1 LFLILYYRVFK
12 QKLKGGDMALLEV
25 KELSKSYGNIK
36 AVGGISFEI
45 QKGEIFGLLGPNGAG
60 KTTTISMLSCL
71 LKPDSGDAFVDG
83 YSILKD
89 SMKVKKRIGVVPQDV
104 SLYPT
109 LSAQENLV
117 FFGEMYGLTG
127 SKLREK
133 VDDVLEVVGLKD
145 RRKEAINKYSG
156 GMKRRINIAV
166 GLLPSPKLL
175 ILDEPTV
182 GVDPQSRTNI
192 LETLKELNKKGLTIL
207 YTSHYMEEVEF
218 LCHRI
223 AIMDLGKIIAIGS
236 LNELRLLVGER
247 DLLRISTA
255 NEISKD
261 LVETVKKIPDV
272 SEARVLDES
281 IEILTLHGR
290 KLLPQIIEIFAD
302 TGVKIKSVEVKEP
315 NLESVFLH
323 LTGKE
328 LRD

>member
-1 LFLILYYRVFK
+1 
-12 QKLKGGDMALLEV
+12 MALLEV

-71 LKPDSGDAFVDG
+71 LKPDSGDTFVDG

-89 SMKVKKRIGVVPQDV
+89 SMEVKKRIGVVPQDV

-133 VDDVLEVVGLKD
+133 VDEVLEVVGLKD

-218 LCHRI
+218 LCDRI

>member
-1 LFLILYYRVFK
+1 
-12 QKLKGGDMALLEV
+12 MALLEV

-71 LKPDSGDAFVDG
+71 IKPDSGDAFVDG
-83 YSILKD
+83 YSISKD
-89 SMKVKKRIGVVPQDV
+89 SMEVKKRIGVVPQDV

-133 VDDVLEVVGLKD
+133 VDEVLEIVGLTD

-192 LETLKELNKKGLTIL
+192 LETLKELNKEGLTIL

-290 KLLPQIIEIFAD
+290 KLLPQIIEIFRD

>member
-1 LFLILYYRVFK
+1 MV
-12 QKLKGGDMALLEV
+12 LLEV

-71 LKPDSGDAFVDG
+71 IKPDSGDAFVDG

-89 SMKVKKRIGVVPQDV
+89 SMEVKKRIGVVPQDV

-133 VDDVLEVVGLKD
+133 VDEVLEVVGLKD

-218 LCHRI
+218 LCHMI

>member
-1 LFLILYYRVFK
+1 
-12 QKLKGGDMALLEV
+12 MALLGV
-25 KELSKSYGNIK
+25 KELSKSYGGIK
-36 AVGGISFEI
+36 AVRGISFEI

-89 SMKVKKRIGVVPQDV
+89 SMEVKKRIGVVPQDV

-127 SKLREK
+127 TKLREK
-133 VDDVLEVVGLKD
+133 VDEVLEVVGLKD

-156 GMKRRINIAV
+156 GMKRRINIVV
-166 GLLPSPKLL
+166 GLLPSPQLL

-223 AIMDLGKIIAIGS
+223 AIMNLGKIIAIGS

>member
-1 LFLILYYRVFK
+1 
-12 QKLKGGDMALLEV
+12 MALLEV
-25 KELSKSYGNIK
+25 RELSKGYGNIK

-89 SMKVKKRIGVVPQDV
+89 SMEVKKRIGVVPQDV

-133 VDDVLEVVGLKD
+133 VDEVLEVVGLKD

-261 LVETVKKIPDV
+261 LVKTVKKIPDV

>member
-1 LFLILYYRVFK
+1 
-12 QKLKGGDMALLEV
+12 MALLEV

-71 LKPDSGDAFVDG
+71 IKPDSGDAFVDG
-83 YSILKD
+83 YSISKD
-89 SMKVKKRIGVVPQDV
+89 SMEVKKRIGVVPQDV

-192 LETLKELNKKGLTIL
+192 LETLKELNKEGLTIL

-290 KLLPQIIEIFAD
+290 KLLPQIIEIFGDA
-302 TGVKIKSVEVKEP
+302 GIKIKSVEVKEP

>member
-1 LFLILYYRVFK
+1 
-12 QKLKGGDMALLEV
+12 MALLEV
-25 KELSKSYGNIK
+25 KELSKSYGSIK
-36 AVGGISFEI
+36 AVSSVNFTVNA
-45 QKGEIFGLLGPNGAG
+45 GEIFGLLGPNGAG

-71 LKPDSGDAFVDG
+71 LKPDSGDALVDG
-83 YSILKD
+83 KSIIKEP
-89 SMKVKKRIGVVPQDV
+89 MEVKKRIGVVPQDV

-127 SKLREK
+127 ARLRGK
-133 VDDVLEVVGLKD
+133 VDEVLEVVDLKD
-145 RRKEAINKYSG
+145 RRKETINKYSG

-166 GLLPSPKLL
+166 GLLPSPQLL

-192 LETLKELNKKGLTIL
+192 LETLKELNNQGLAIL

-223 AIMDLGKIIAIGS
+223 AIMDLGKIIAIGD

-247 DLLRISTA
+247 DLLRISTS
-255 NEISKD
+255 NQITPVLIEDI
-261 LVETVKKIPDV
+261 KKIPDV
-272 SEARVLDES
+272 GETRVLDES
-281 IEILTLHGR
+281 MEILTLHGR
-290 KLLPQIIEIFAD
+290 KLLPQIIEKFGD
-302 TGVKIKSVEVKEP
+302 NSVKIRSVEVKEP

-323 LTGKE
+323 LTGRE

>member
-1 LFLILYYRVFK
+1 
-12 QKLKGGDMALLEV
+12 MALLEV

-71 LKPDSGDAFVDG
+71 IKPDSGDAFVDG
-83 YSILKD
+83 CSILKD
-89 SMKVKKRIGVVPQDV
+89 SMEVKKRIGVVPQDV

-272 SEARVLDES
+272 SEARVLDEF

>member
-1 LFLILYYRVFK
+1 
-12 QKLKGGDMALLEV
+12 MALLEV

-71 LKPDSGDAFVDG
+71 IKPDSGDAFVDG
-83 YSILKD
+83 CSILKD
-89 SMKVKKRIGVVPQDV
+89 SMEVKKRIGVVPQDV

>member
-1 LFLILYYRVFK
+1 
-12 QKLKGGDMALLEV
+12 MALLEV

-71 LKPDSGDAFVDG
+71 IKPDSGDAFVDG
-83 YSILKD
+83 YSISKD
-89 SMKVKKRIGVVPQDV
+89 SMEVKKRIGVVPQDV

-133 VDDVLEVVGLKD
+133 VDEVLEIVGLKD

-192 LETLKELNKKGLTIL
+192 LETLKELNKEGLTIL

-290 KLLPQIIEIFAD
+290 KLLPQII
-302 TGVKIKSVEVKEP
+302 
-315 NLESVFLH
+315 
-323 LTGKE
+323 
-328 LRD
+328 

>member
-1 LFLILYYRVFK
+1 
-12 QKLKGGDMALLEV
+12 MALLGV
-25 KELSKSYGNIK
+25 KELSKSYGGIK

-89 SMKVKKRIGVVPQDV
+89 SMEVKKRIGVVPQDV

-127 SKLREK
+127 TKLREK
-133 VDDVLEVVGLKD
+133 VDEVLEVVGLKD

-223 AIMDLGKIIAIGS
+223 AIMNLGKIIAIGS

>member
-25 KELSKSYGNIK
+25 RELSKGYGNIK

-71 LKPDSGDAFVDG
+71 IKPDSGDAFVDG

-89 SMKVKKRIGVVPQDV
+89 SMEVKKRIGVVPQDV

-133 VDDVLEVVGLKD
+133 VDEVLEVVGLKD

-247 DLLRISTA
+247 DLLRISTV

-261 LVETVKKIPDV
+261 LVKTVKKIPDV

>member
-1 LFLILYYRVFK
+1 
-12 QKLKGGDMALLEV
+12 MALLEV
-25 KELSKSYGNIK
+25 KELSKSYGSIK
-36 AVGGISFEI
+36 AVSSVNFTVNA
-45 QKGEIFGLLGPNGAG
+45 GEIFGLLGPNGAG

-71 LKPDSGDAFVDG
+71 LKPDSGDALVDG
-83 YSILKD
+83 KSIIKEP
-89 SMKVKKRIGVVPQDV
+89 MEVKKRIGVVPQDV

-127 SKLREK
+127 ARLRGK
-133 VDDVLEVVGLKD
+133 VDEVLEVVDLKD
-145 RRKEAINKYSG
+145 RRKETINKYSG

-166 GLLPSPKLL
+166 GLLPSPQLL

-192 LETLKELNKKGLTIL
+192 LETLKELNNQGLAIL

-223 AIMDLGKIIAIGS
+223 AIMDLGKIIAIGD

-247 DLLRISTA
+247 DLLRISTS
-255 NEISKD
+255 NQITPVLIEDI
-261 LVETVKKIPDV
+261 KKIPDV
-272 SEARVLDES
+272 GETRVLDES
-281 IEILTLHGR
+281 MEILTLHGR
-290 KLLPQIIEIFAD
+290 KLLPQIIEKFGD
-302 TGVKIKSVEVKEP
+302 NSVKIRSIEVKEP

-323 LTGKE
+323 LTGRE

>member
-1 LFLILYYRVFK
+1 
-12 QKLKGGDMALLEV
+12 
-25 KELSKSYGNIK
+25 
-36 AVGGISFEI
+36 
-45 QKGEIFGLLGPNGAG
+45 
-60 KTTTISMLSCL
+60 
-71 LKPDSGDAFVDG
+71 
-83 YSILKD
+83 
-89 SMKVKKRIGVVPQDV
+89 
-104 SLYPT
+104 
-109 LSAQENLV
+109 
-117 FFGEMYGLTG
+117 MYGLTG

-133 VDDVLEVVGLKD
+133 VDEVLEVVGLKD

-223 AIMDLGKIIAIGS
+223 AIMDLGKIIAIGN
-236 LNELRLLVGER
+236 LNELRLLVGEM

-255 NEISKD
+255 NEISKG
-261 LVETVKKIPDV
+261 LVEAVKKIPDV
-272 SEARVLDES
+272 SEAKVLDES
-281 IEILTLHGR
+281 IEVLTLHGR
-290 KLLPQIIEIFAD
+290 ELLPQIIEIFVD

>member
-1 LFLILYYRVFK
+1 
-12 QKLKGGDMALLEV
+12 MALLEV

-71 LKPDSGDAFVDG
+71 IKPDSGDAFVDG
-83 YSILKD
+83 CSILKD
-89 SMKVKKRIGVVPQDV
+89 SMEVKKRIGVVPQDV

-182 GVDPQSRTNI
+182 GIDPQSRTNI

>member
-1 LFLILYYRVFK
+1 
-12 QKLKGGDMALLEV
+12 MALLEV

-83 YSILKD
+83 CSILKD
-89 SMKVKKRIGVVPQDV
+89 SMEVKKRIGVVPQDV

-133 VDDVLEVVGLKD
+133 VDEVLEIVGLKD

-192 LETLKELNKKGLTIL
+192 LETLKELNKEGLTIL

>member
-1 LFLILYYRVFK
+1 
-12 QKLKGGDMALLEV
+12 MALLEV
-25 KELSKSYGNIK
+25 RELSKGYGNIK

-71 LKPDSGDAFVDG
+71 IKPDSGDAFVDG

-89 SMKVKKRIGVVPQDV
+89 SMEVKKRIGVVPQDV

-133 VDDVLEVVGLKD
+133 VDEVLEVVGLKD

-261 LVETVKKIPDV
+261 LVKTVKKIPDV